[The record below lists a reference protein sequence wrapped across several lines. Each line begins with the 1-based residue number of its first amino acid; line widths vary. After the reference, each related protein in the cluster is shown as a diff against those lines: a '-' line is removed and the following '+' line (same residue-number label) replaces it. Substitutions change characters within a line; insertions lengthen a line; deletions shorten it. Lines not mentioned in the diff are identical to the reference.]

1 METDDFVTQFGEAV
15 EKFHR
20 QMDAHGSAYPLT
32 RNVLV
37 AKYKLS
43 NRKLNEFIVKN
54 DIKIIKKDGKETIR
68 VPATLHHTFLR
79 YHRDGECAALAIQ
92 NISRNTVVAM
102 VGCYDALIGDMV
114 RIIFHAKPEIL
125 KAYGVS
131 IAASDIF
138 AFSSI
143 KDVEDHL
150 INKQVES
157 VLRGSHEEQLE
168 WFENK
173 LGIKT
178 CKSFS
183 HFPDFIEI
191 TERRNLFVHTE
202 GKVSQSYVAKC
213 NKAGLEVAV
222 NIGDILYATSQYI
235 QKSYD
240 VLMETGIKLSQV
252 VWRKFNLG
260 IDTCDEILQDITF
273 DCLTS
278 HQYKLAQELLD
289 FATNDVKK
297 YSSEEFGWV
306 FRVNHA
312 LSYYLAGDLEK
323 ATTMVKSHDWSAL
336 DIKYRLA
343 EAVLLENNE
352 EARSLMLQMGPNKD
366 FQTYYQQWP
375 LFRKFRQAI
384 IFKTTYKEIYH
395 SDFSYQEQRDAS
407 WKEFLAEAQA
417 ILNEDN
423 K

>member
-1 METDDFVTQFGEAV
+1 MELNEFVKQFGEAV

-20 QMDAHGSAYPLT
+20 QMDAHGSAYPLA

-37 AKYKLS
+37 AKYKVS
-43 NRKLNEFIVKN
+43 NRKLNEVIVKN
-54 DIKIIKKDGKETIR
+54 DIKIIKREEKEIIR
-68 VPATLHHTFLR
+68 VPATLHHTFVKYQR
-79 YHRDGECAALAIQ
+79 EGECAALAIQ
-92 NISRNTVVAM
+92 NISRNTIVAM

-114 RIIFHAKPEIL
+114 RIVFHAKPDIL
-125 KAYGVS
+125 KTCGVS

-138 AFSSI
+138 AFPSI
-143 KDVEDHL
+143 KDVEDYL
-150 INKQVES
+150 VDKQVES

-178 CKSFS
+178 CKNFS

-213 NKAGLEVAV
+213 TKAGVAAAVHIGEVL
-222 NIGDILYATSQYI
+222 DATPQYI
-235 QKSYD
+235 QRCYD
-240 VLMETGIKLSQV
+240 ILMETGIKLSQV
-252 VWRKFNLG
+252 IWRKFNMG
-260 IDTCDEILQDITF
+260 IDTCDEVLQDITF

-278 HQYKLAQELLD
+278 HRYKLAQELLE
-289 FATNDVKK
+289 FATTDVKK

-312 LSYYLAGDLEK
+312 LSYYLAGDVEK
-323 ATTMVKSHDWSAL
+323 AATMVKLKDWSAL
-336 DIKYRLA
+336 DVKYRLA
-343 EAVLLENNE
+343 EAVLLEHNE
-352 EARSLMLQMGPNKD
+352 DARNLMLQLGPNKD

-375 LFRKFRQAI
+375 LFRKFRQTDV
-384 IFKTTYKEIYH
+384 FKTTYNEIYH
-395 SDFSYQEQRDAS
+395 LEFSYQEQRDTS

-417 ILNEDN
+417 ILDEES